1 MPIQYTNITRNII
14 EFMLCPR
21 CVFTMNGHII
31 IVIKTKCFIAG
42 IVRINWHRLICLT
55 DTYCESSYVYDE
67 NASITRCVLH
77 CTYMG
82 RVFYLYVYMCCC
94 WDSLLL
100 ASNKYLHMF
109 CGVII
114 YVYFV
119 CSLFVI
125 LDIDCWLNGCA
136 LILNSLDL

>member
-1 MPIQYTNITRNII
+1 
-14 EFMLCPR
+14 MLHCCIMWESTDIDWYVWR
-21 CVFTMNGHII
+21 THI
-31 IVIKTKCFIAG
+31 AR
-42 IVRINWHRLICLT
+42 VRICSYTMRMPLLHVA
-55 DTYCESSYVYDE
+55 YCVVRVYTWNGYFVMYVY
-67 NASITRCVLH
+67 AAVGT
-77 CTYMG
+77 
-82 RVFYLYVYMCCC
+82 
-94 WDSLLL
+94 LLL

-119 CSLFVI
+119 CTLFVI